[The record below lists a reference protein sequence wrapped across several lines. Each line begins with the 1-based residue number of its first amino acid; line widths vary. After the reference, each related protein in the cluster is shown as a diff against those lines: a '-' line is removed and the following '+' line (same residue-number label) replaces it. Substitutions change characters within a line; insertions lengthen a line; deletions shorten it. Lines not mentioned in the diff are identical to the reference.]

1 MIGSP
6 ELERETPRDALADA
20 ALYEPGL
27 GEYLG
32 AKLGRGLDYTLPR
45 MQGDEL
51 RADKAERE
59 AYGEVY
65 NPETGWDLR
74 PEARFLTDPLRSR
87 GEREAQGPLYPERVL
102 PEADWKR
109 SEWYRPGVEYTGKM
123 TPVRAQILAEEYDR
137 RRERERIIERSPTG
151 LRDLLGFGAELL
163 GNLPDPVNLLPLG
176 VAGKGTTLA
185 ARMGWSA
192 LEGLAGTA
200 VSDALILPDLARRGE
215 DVGWEDAAND
225 ILFGA
230 LLGGAMGGL
239 GHTLELRKARRQAR
253 QQATM
258 PERGTAAQAMEKALD
273 DLAEG
278 RPVDVRPVLDTPEGA
293 RLLNEMRAVG
303 RVYDD
308 ALFAP
313 LNPSANN
320 EAVLRSALAEAL
332 DPAWAE
338 IVVDKGAGR
347 LDKGRIKRDLEYG
360 LAKIIYEH
368 GEAAPVARGK
378 AVTRADMLDF
388 PHVVREFL
396 PVERSMKRGGANWT
410 WVVRGENGHKIIHVA
425 RMFTGADGRPHLLT
439 SHVANEGSPYPFSRK
454 AWPKEK
460 AALLASRETSRVG
473 LADTVTGASTRPRGD
488 VLSRGASSATEPNIG
503 RANRE
508 VNWARE
514 AAAEESAAQAHG
526 PDAER
531 AEAGADML
539 DERQQAEVEELE
551 ARGELRDDELEGLRE
566 AREAVE
572 RTERYEDAGLSI
584 VECILKEAE

>member
-1 MIGSP
+1 MFRTP
-6 ELERETPRDALADA
+6 EIERETALDVATSTNS
-20 ALYEPGL
+20 LEPSL

-32 AKLGRGLDYTLPR
+32 AKFSRGLDYTLPR
-45 MQGDEL
+45 MRGDEL
-51 RADKAERE
+51 RTAKAERE

-65 NPETGWDLR
+65 TPGKGWDLR
-74 PEARFLTDPLRSR
+74 PEGRFLLDPLRTR
-87 GEREAQGPLYPERVL
+87 AAREEQEPLYPDRIV
-102 PEADWKR
+102 PEESWKQ
-109 SEWYRPGVEYTGKM
+109 SEWYRPGIAYTRQM
-123 TPVRAQILAEEYDR
+123 TPVRARILAEEYDR
-137 RRERERIIERSPTG
+137 RRARDQVIQRSPAG
-151 LRDLLGFGAELL
+151 LRSVLGFGAELL

-192 LEGLAGTA
+192 LEGMAGAA

-230 LLGGAMGGL
+230 LLGGAAGGV
-239 GHTLELRKARRQAR
+239 GHALERRRAR
-253 QQATM
+253 QRATL
-258 PERGTAAQAMEKALD
+258 PERTTAGRALD
-273 DLAEG
+273 KAVGDLAER

-293 RLLNEMRAVG
+293 RLLEEMRAVG

-368 GEAAPVARGK
+368 GEAAPVAGSK
-378 AVTRADMLDF
+378 AVTRADLLDF

-396 PVERSMKRGGANWT
+396 PVERTMKRGGANWT
-410 WVVRGENGHKIIHVA
+410 WVVRGENGHKVIHVA
-425 RMFTGADGRPHLLT
+425 RMFTGSDGRPHLLT
-439 SHVANEGSPYPFSRK
+439 SHVANEGSPYPFSKK

-473 LADTVTGASTRPRGD
+473 LADTVTGASTRPHGD
-488 VLSRGASSATEPNIG
+488 VLSRGASGATEGNIG
-503 RANRE
+503 QANRE
-508 VNWARE
+508 VNWDTAEEPVLAGRSVRE
-514 AAAEESAAQAHG
+514 ASEESAL
-526 PDAER
+526 
-531 AEAGADML
+531 L
-539 DERQQAEVEELE
+539 DERRQTEVDGLE
-551 ARGELRDDELEGLRE
+551 GRGELRTDELEELRE

-572 RTERYEDAGLSI
+572 RTERYEDAGLSL
-584 VECILKEAE
+584 VECVLKEAE